1 MNSVPDSVS
10 DAFANTDSPS
20 ADLALFF
27 TLSADVMCI
36 LDGDGHCLQVNP
48 AFERLLGYGHAAMR
62 DRTLPSL
69 AHPSDRVA
77 TQTAIDQLRL
87 GIADSADFAT
97 TTTTTTNRARAIA
110 HFTNRS
116 IGADDH
122 WHRLDWTIS
131 AVDLSAGDV
140 PTDTRRLYCVARQVA
155 SPQLASPLAIDSN
168 PDIQQSNRTLEDR
181 VAARTQ
187 QLTTAQERYLELLAT
202 ERQTHSRA
210 EKSKAEARLYADAVK
225 NMQVGLHIWQLKDL
239 DDVNSLELI
248 ATNPAA
254 GEFVGMSMEGTLG
267 KTLPEIFPALVETDI
282 PQTYANVVRT
292 GEPYDLG
299 EIPYADE
306 HPNTQGEQRFFAVKA
321 FPLANHCVGVAFED
335 ITASK
340 QAALDLQRY
349 TDDLLTVN
357 QLLTDAM
364 SLLEQRNQELDQ
376 FAYVTSHD
384 LKAPLRAIAN
394 LATWIEEDLGSS
406 LPPENVEQFDLLKN
420 RVHRM
425 EGLINGLLEYSRIGR
440 IQQSYERIDVKELLD
455 DILDSLSPP
464 SAFTVEIE
472 PDMPILQSQKLL
484 LTQVFSNLISN
495 AIKHHDRADGRV
507 QISVRER
514 GKFYEFCIADDG
526 PGIDPDYHQK
536 IFTIFQT
543 LQSRD
548 DFESTG
554 IGLSI
559 VQKVVRAEGGEIML
573 SSQVGEGSKFRFTWP
588 KSPPNRDTA
597 AAIR

>member
-1 MNSVPDSVS
+1 M
-10 DAFANTDSPS
+10 S
-20 ADLALFF
+20 A
-27 TLSADVMCI
+27 
-36 LDGDGHCLQVNP
+36 
-48 AFERLLGYGHAAMR
+48 E
-62 DRTLPSL
+62 
-69 AHPSDRVA
+69 
-77 TQTAIDQLRL
+77 
-87 GIADSADFAT
+87 
-97 TTTTTTNRARAIA
+97 
-110 HFTNRS
+110 
-116 IGADDH
+116 
-122 WHRLDWTIS
+122 
-131 AVDLSAGDV
+131 DLSAEDLS
-140 PTDTRRLYCVARQVA
+140 PDDTRDTRRLYCVARTVV
-155 SPQLASPLAIDSN
+155 SPQLASPLASN
-168 PDIQQSNRTLEDR
+168 SNLEVQQFNRTLEER
-181 VAARTQ
+181 VAVRTQ
-187 QLTTAQERYLELLAT
+187 QLTTAQERYLELLKT
-202 ERQTHSRA
+202 ERKTHSRA
-210 EKSKAEARLYADAVK
+210 EKSKAEARLYADAVR

-254 GEFVGMSMEGTLG
+254 DEFVSMPISGTIG
-267 KTLPEIFPALVETDI
+267 KTLPEIFPALIETSI
-282 PQTYANVVRT
+282 PQTYANVVRS
-292 GEPYDLG
+292 GEPCDLG
-299 EIPYADE
+299 EIPYAGDR
-306 HPNTQGEQRFFAVKA
+306 PDNNGKQRFFAVKA
-321 FPLANHCVGVAFED
+321 FPLANRCVGVAFEN

-340 QAALDLQRY
+340 QAALDLQRH

-406 LPPENVEQFDLLKN
+406 LPPENAEQFDLLKN

-472 PDMPILQSQKLL
+472 PDMPILHSRKLL

-495 AIKHHDRADGRV
+495 AIKHHDRADGLV

-514 GKFYEFCIADDG
+514 GECYEFCIADDG
-526 PGIDPDYHQK
+526 PGIDPTYHQK

-548 DFESTG
+548 DLESTG

-573 SSQVGEGSKFRFTWP
+573 TSQVGEGSKFRFTWP
-588 KSPPNRDTA
+588 KSPPNRNPA
-597 AAIR
+597 AAIP